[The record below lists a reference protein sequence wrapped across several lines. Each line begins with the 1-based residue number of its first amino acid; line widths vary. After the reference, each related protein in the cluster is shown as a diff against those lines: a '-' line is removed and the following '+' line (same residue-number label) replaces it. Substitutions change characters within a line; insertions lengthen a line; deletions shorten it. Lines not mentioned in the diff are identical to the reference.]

1 MSGMN
6 PKPLPPLNVAD
17 SEAMGR
23 RRRGRNIATLVS
35 LLLVAVLFF
44 AIAMVKL
51 AGTRMP

>member
-1 MSGMN
+1 MK
-6 PKPLPPLNVAD
+6 PKELPPLSLAD

-23 RRRGRNIATLVS
+23 RRRGRNIALLIT
-35 LLLVAVLFF
+35 LLLVAALFF